1 MIVDYNYKTHTETPI
16 IGATIYYPP
25 AKNNKGILFTSAD
38 YRNPNNDLAQGLM
51 PKINFLTPSGDL
63 IGITFVAGIALTGS
77 FNDFFFNFRF
87 ENSTVNNLNP
97 NITTDVNFYPGTGLS
112 ARPSG
117 GFHFFPITYHSIEY
131 NYNLTVTPGVCAAV
145 GWVSQPFIITLY

>member
-25 AKNNKGILFTSAD
+25 AKNNKGILFTSGD
-38 YRNPNNDLAQGLM
+38 YRDSVNQMAQGLM

-63 IGITFVAGIALTGS
+63 TGISFVAGVPLTGS

-87 ENSTVNNLNP
+87 EGGSVNNGNP
-97 NITTDVNFYPGTGLS
+97 NITTDVNFYPNQ
-112 ARPSG
+112 RPGG

-131 NYNLTVTPGVCAAV
+131 NYNIGVPGVCTAA
-145 GWVSQPFIITLY
+145 GWVQPPFIITLY

>member
-25 AKNNKGILFTSAD
+25 AKNNKGILFTNAD
-38 YRNPNNDLAQGLM
+38 YKDPANNIAQGLM

-63 IGITFVAGIALTGS
+63 IGITFLAGLPFTGS

-87 ENSTVNNLNP
+87 ESNTVNNLNP
-97 NITTDVNFYPGTGLS
+97 NITTDVNFYLAS
-112 ARPSG
+112 RPTG

-131 NYNLTVTPGVCAAV
+131 NYNLTLSPGVCAAS
-145 GWVSQPFIITLY
+145 GWASPPFIITLY

>member
-38 YRNPNNDLAQGLM
+38 YRDPNNQQAIGLM

-63 IGITFVAGIALTGS
+63 IGITFVAGLALTGS

-87 ENSTVNNLNP
+87 ENAIINNTNP
-97 NITTDVNFYPGTGLS
+97 NITTDVNFYPKD
-112 ARPSG
+112 RPSG

-131 NYNLTVTPGVCAAV
+131 NYNLTGVPGVCAAL
-145 GWVSQPFIITLY
+145 GWIYPPFIITLY

>member
-38 YRNPNNDLAQGLM
+38 YRDSDYVMAQGLM

-63 IGITFVAGIALTGS
+63 IGITFSSPLTGS

-87 ENSTVNNLNP
+87 ENSAVNNTNP
-97 NITTDVNFYPGTGLS
+97 NITTDVNFYSGTG
-112 ARPSG
+112 PSPKPLG

-131 NYNLTVTPGVCAAV
+131 NYNIGTPGVCAAA
-145 GWVSQPFIITLY
+145 GWVEPPFIITLY